1 MERDGRENTLTVT
14 EGARILRRWIWV
26 IGFVMLIFLGAAT
39 GYGVAQTPTYAA
51 SATVLIREAQEDDAS
66 SDAQGIQ
73 FQVEGLKA
81 ITPTMARAAVSR
93 PVVEAVIRRSDLAT
107 TPQQL
112 SERLTAEP
120 VADTQFID
128 VTYEDTSPERAQR
141 VVNAVGEEFSDHVS
155 ELRPIATPLDAV
167 VWEPATLPNEPVGPN
182 MPVIGSL
189 ALVTGLILGLLSAF
203 LLEGLDKAG
212 VFRKRYGKW

>member
-1 MERDGRENTLTVT
+1 VERDGRENTLTVT
-14 EGARILRRWIWV
+14 EFTRILRRWIWV
-26 IGFVMLIFLGAAT
+26 ILFVMLMFLGAAT
-39 GYGVAQTPTYAA
+39 GYSVAQTPTYVA
-51 SATVLIREAQEDDAS
+51 SATVLIREAQADGAS

-73 FQVEGLKA
+73 FEVEGLKA
-81 ITPTMARAAVSR
+81 ITPTMAKAAVSR

-107 TPQQL
+107 TPQQM
-112 SERLTAEP
+112 SERLKAEP

-141 VVNAVGEEFSDHVS
+141 VVNAVGEEFSGQVS
-155 ELRPIATPLDAV
+155 ELRPIATPIDAV

-182 MPVIGSL
+182 APVIGSL

-203 LLEGLDKAG
+203 LLEGLSKAG
-212 VFRKRYGKW
+212 VFRKAYGKR